1 MGYARVTL
9 ARFLLSSQTCVMLS
23 QIHMKEGIP
32 VTKKPWYLTLAHIV
46 RIVSVPPMM
55 VGILLVLLYAL
66 RDDIFATPVEFVV
79 SLCGL
84 TILPILA
91 YPVSAMIPAIRK
103 KGREGQRS
111 LAMYF
116 STVGYVAVFIY
127 GLIARIGTGLMHIYA
142 GYLFSVVIILIGNKV
157 FKVRIS
163 GHACSVSG
171 PLVYSGYFLGIW
183 GIVVGVVCWGAILWA
198 SLVMKRHTFK
208 EFLFGTLTCLFSF
221 GVGWLI
227 FH

>member
-1 MGYARVTL
+1 MSA
-9 ARFLLSSQTCVMLS
+9 
-23 QIHMKEGIP
+23 
-32 VTKKPWYLTLAHIV
+32 KPFYLKLAHAV
-46 RIVSVPPMM
+46 RIISVPPVM
-55 VGILLVLLYAL
+55 VGILIILLFTL
-66 RDDIFATPVEFVV
+66 RDDVFATTAEMVI
-79 SLCGL
+79 SALGL
-84 TILPILA
+84 TVLPILA
-91 YPVSAMIPAIRK
+91 YPVSAMIPKIRV

-116 STVGYVAVFIY
+116 STVGYVAVFVY
-127 GLIARIGTGLMHIYA
+127 GLIAGVGTGLMHIYA

-183 GIVVGVVCWGAILWA
+183 GIVVGVVCWGVILWA

-208 EFLFGTLTCLFSF
+208 EFLLGTLTCLVSF
-221 GVGWLI
+221 TVGWLI

>member
-1 MGYARVTL
+1 MSA
-9 ARFLLSSQTCVMLS
+9 
-23 QIHMKEGIP
+23 
-32 VTKKPWYLTLAHIV
+32 KPFYLKLAHAV
-46 RIVSVPPMM
+46 RIISVPPVM
-55 VGILLVLLYAL
+55 VGILIILLFTL
-66 RDDIFATPVEFVV
+66 RDDVFATTAEMVI
-79 SLCGL
+79 SALGL
-84 TILPILA
+84 TVLPILA
-91 YPVSAMIPAIRK
+91 YPVSAMIPKIRA

-116 STVGYVAVFIY
+116 STVGYVAVFVY
-127 GLIARIGTGLMHIYA
+127 GLIADVGTGLMHIYA

-183 GIVVGVVCWGAILWA
+183 GIVVGVVCWGVILWA
-198 SLVMKRHTFK
+198 SLAMKRHTFK
-208 EFLFGTLTCLFSF
+208 EFLLGTLTCLVSF
-221 GVGWLI
+221 TVGWLI

>member
-1 MGYARVTL
+1 MSA
-9 ARFLLSSQTCVMLS
+9 
-23 QIHMKEGIP
+23 
-32 VTKKPWYLTLAHIV
+32 KPFYLKLAHVV
-46 RIVSVPPMM
+46 RIISVPPVM
-55 VGILLVLLYAL
+55 VGILIILLFTL
-66 RDDIFATPVEFVV
+66 RDDVFATTAEMVI
-79 SLCGL
+79 SALGL
-84 TILPILA
+84 TVLPILA
-91 YPVSAMIPAIRK
+91 YPVSAMIPKIRA

-116 STVGYVAVFIY
+116 STVGYVAVFVY
-127 GLIARIGTGLMHIYA
+127 GLIAGVGTGLMHIYA

-183 GIVVGVVCWGAILWA
+183 GIVVGVVCWGVILWA
-198 SLVMKRHTFK
+198 SLAMKRHTFK
-208 EFLFGTLTCLFSF
+208 EFLLGTLTCLVSF
-221 GVGWLI
+221 TVGWLI